1 MSRNSL
7 RPLSLVL
14 ALLTCFIISSC
25 PAVASAKDLLE
36 RVKERGEI
44 VIGTE
49 ARFAPFEFVEE
60 GKIVGYSADLL
71 ALVMQ
76 GLPGVKVNRLDV
88 PWQGILPGL
97 EAKKFDYVVT
107 SVTAT
112 RERFDRYRLSVPIAD
127 ATVALLVGK
136 NSEIKKPEDVV
147 GRVVGSQAG
156 SAQLKALQALN
167 DKLVKER
174 GKGVKEI
181 KEYVDF
187 DEAFADLD
195 AGRIEAV
202 AQSFPNLSDAV
213 KKRPDAFRIITP
225 PFGVK
230 KYFSWAARKDDDSAS
245 LAAFFDDQIRK
256 LIKDGSM
263 TNLQVKWFGFE
274 MPVPDTLP
282 EPVE

>member
-1 MSRNSL
+1 M
-7 RPLSLVL
+7 LSIRQSFLTLVF
-14 ALLTCFIISSC
+14 ALITCSFISSYAS
-25 PAVASAKDLLE
+25 PASAKDLLE
-36 RVKERGEI
+36 RIKERGEI

-60 GKIVGYSADLL
+60 GKIVGYSGDLL
-71 ALVMQ
+71 DLIMQ
-76 GLPGVKVNRLDV
+76 GLPGVKVNRLDI

-97 EAKKFDYVVT
+97 EAKKFDYIVT

-112 RERFDRYRLSVPIAD
+112 KERFDRYRLSVPIAD

-136 NSEIKKPEDVV
+136 ASDIKGPKDIE
-147 GRVVGSQAG
+147 GRIVGSQAG
-156 SAQLKALQALN
+156 SAQLKAVQDLN
-167 DKLVKER
+167 AKLIGEG

-187 DEAFADLD
+187 DEAFADLE
-195 AGRIEAV
+195 AGRIQAV

-213 KKRPDAFRIITP
+213 KKRPEAFRIITP

-230 KYFSWAARKDDDSAS
+230 KYFSWAARKDSDSES
-245 LAAFFDDQIRK
+245 LAAYFDEQIKK

-263 TNLQVKWFGFE
+263 AKLQVKWFGFE
-274 MPVPDTLP
+274 MPVPDALP
-282 EPVE
+282 EPAE

>member
-7 RPLSLVL
+7 RPFCLVL
-14 ALLTCFIISSC
+14 ALLTSFAVLSC
-25 PAVASAKDLLE
+25 PAVSAAKDLLD

-97 EAKKFDYVVT
+97 EAKKFDYIVT
-107 SVTAT
+107 SVTTT
-112 RERFDRYRLSVPIAD
+112 RERFDRYHLSVPIAD

-136 NSEIKKPEDVV
+136 KSAIGKPEDIV

-167 DKLVKER
+167 DRLLKEQ

-187 DEAFADLD
+187 DEAFADLE

-213 KKRPDAFRIITP
+213 KKRPDAFRILSP

-230 KYFSWAARKDDDSAS
+230 KYFSWAARKDEDSTS
-245 LAAFFDDQIRK
+245 LAAFFDNRIK
-256 LIKDGSM
+256 ELIKDGSM
-263 TNLQVKWFGFE
+263 TKLQIKWFGFE